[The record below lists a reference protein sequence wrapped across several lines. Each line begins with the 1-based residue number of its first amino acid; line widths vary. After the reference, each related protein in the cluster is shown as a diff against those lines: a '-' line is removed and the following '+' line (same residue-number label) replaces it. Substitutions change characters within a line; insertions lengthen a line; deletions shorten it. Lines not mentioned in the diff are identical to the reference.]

1 MRPELVV
8 GENFIKDNLDKVD
21 AARNRESLK
30 NQDLKILK
38 TKQLGMS
45 KEITINQKDNE
56 LLSNIIKLFQDKK
69 SCNDLFQNLKLDNEE
84 VFDQWPYVSLIK
96 FKLDRRLV
104 EQKLNKIKF
113 IKSFNVIKGEIYNYL
128 LLKTIEY
135 TKKLFVLD
143 IEQG

>member
-21 AARNRESLK
+21 VARNRDSLK